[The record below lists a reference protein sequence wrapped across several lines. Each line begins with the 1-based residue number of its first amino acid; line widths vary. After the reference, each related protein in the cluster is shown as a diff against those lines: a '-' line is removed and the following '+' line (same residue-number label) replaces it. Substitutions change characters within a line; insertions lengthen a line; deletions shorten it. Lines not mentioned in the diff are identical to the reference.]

1 MAAQPLIRR
10 VSRVAANSAIVA
22 PPMPPP
28 APIPRLLRPVAGA
41 VGALLVLVV
50 AGCSTTPR
58 SDRDGP
64 GLNPPADLERLPGA
78 LPRVEPIRIGGPN
91 KPYEVGGEQYTPLT
105 TDSPLAEKGLASWY
119 GRKFHGRRT
128 ASGEV
133 YNMYAMTAAHK
144 TMPIPS
150 FARVRNPANGREVI
164 VRINDRGPFVR
175 GRIIDLSY
183 AAATR
188 LGVEGGVKPVEV
200 ERLTHDAIR
209 AGMWIKPSG
218 TPGEALPG
226 QDDLVA
232 PPQPSSSSPSQ
243 PPSQPQQTV
252 VESVV
257 LAAVPAPVAEQA
269 APATAYTPAAQG
281 FWVQL
286 GAYTQREGAS
296 AFQRQVAQ
304 EFEWLAPMLAV
315 FEDRSLHRLQAG
327 PYATRDQAREAA
339 ERIRSALRLVPVIVE
354 RR

>member
-1 MAAQPLIRR
+1 
-10 VSRVAANSAIVA
+10 
-22 PPMPPP
+22 MPPRALPLHPSRRLARP
-28 APIPRLLRPVAGA
+28 AAGA
-41 VGALLVLVV
+41 ATALLGLLI
-50 AGCSTTPR
+50 AGCATPP
-58 SDRDGP
+58 SGSGDGP
-64 GLNPPADLERLPGA
+64 GLNPPADLQRLPDA
-78 LPRVEPIRIGGPN
+78 LPRMEPIRIGGPN
-91 KPYEVGGEQYTPLT
+91 KPYEVGGERYVPLT

-183 AAATR
+183 AAAHR
-188 LGVEGGVKPVEV
+188 LGVEGVKAVQV

-209 AGMWIKPSG
+209 AGTWTLPA
-218 TPGEALPG
+218 PAEEAMPG
-226 QDDLVA
+226 QDDLAA
-232 PPQPSSSSPSQ
+232 P
-243 PPSQPQQTV
+243 PPSQP
-252 VESVV
+252 EP
-257 LAAVPAPVAEQA
+257 LAALAPVPAPVAEQPTP
-269 APATAYTPAAQG
+269 APAYTSAAQG
-281 FWVQL
+281 FWIQL
-286 GAYTQREGAS
+286 GAYAQHEGAV
-296 AFQRQVAQ
+296 AFQRQVAD
-304 EFEWLAPMLAV
+304 ELDWLSPMLAV
-315 FEDRSLHRLQAG
+315 FGDRGLHKLQAG

>member
-1 MAAQPLIRR
+1 LI
-10 VSRVAANSAIVA
+10 
-22 PPMPPP
+22 
-28 APIPRLLRPVAGA
+28 
-41 VGALLVLVV
+41 
-50 AGCSTTPR
+50 AGCATPPGG
-58 SDRDGP
+58 DRDGP
-64 GLNPPADLERLPGA
+64 GLNPPADLDRLPDA

-91 KPYEVGGEQYTPLT
+91 KPYEVGGERYVPLT

-133 YNMYAMTAAHK
+133 YNMYSMTAAHK

-209 AGMWIKPSG
+209 AGTWMQ
-218 TPGEALPG
+218 PGAAPDEALPG

-232 PPQPSSSSPSQ
+232 PQPSSQQ
-243 PPSQPQQTV
+243 PAPV
-252 VESVV
+252 GVV
-257 LAAVPAPVAEQA
+257 LAPVPAPVAEQPI
-269 APATAYTPAAQG
+269 PATAYTPAAQG

-286 GAYTQREGAS
+286 GAYAQREGATT
-296 AFQRQVAQ
+296 FQRQVA
-304 EFEWLAPMLAV
+304 EELEWLSPMLAV
-315 FEDRSLHRLQAG
+315 FEDRGLHRLQAG

>member
-1 MAAQPLIRR
+1 
-10 VSRVAANSAIVA
+10 VAALTG
-22 PPMPPP
+22 
-28 APIPRLLRPVAGA
+28 LLI
-41 VGALLVLVV
+41 
-50 AGCSTTPR
+50 AGCATPPGGGG
-58 SDRDGP
+58 DGP
-64 GLNPPADLERLPGA
+64 GLNPPADLDRLPDA

-91 KPYEVGGEQYTPLT
+91 KPYEVGGERYVPLT

-209 AGMWIKPSG
+209 AGTWMQPGS
-218 TPGEALPG
+218 TPDEALPG

-232 PPQPSSSSPSQ
+232 PPSQ
-243 PPSQPQQTV
+243 PASAPPAPATV
-252 VESVV
+252 ALVP
-257 LAAVPAPVAEQA
+257 VPAAVAEQA
-269 APATAYTPAAQG
+269 VPATAYTQAAQG

-286 GAYTQREGAS
+286 GAYAQRDGAT
-296 AFQRQVAQ
+296 AFQRQVAEEQ
-304 EFEWLAPMLAV
+304 EWLAPMLAV
-315 FEDRSLHRLQAG
+315 FADQGLHRLQAG

>member
-1 MAAQPLIRR
+1 
-10 VSRVAANSAIVA
+10 
-22 PPMPPP
+22 MPCC
-28 APIPRLLRPVAGA
+28 LRCVAGA
-41 VGALLVLVV
+41 AVALLVLLA
-50 AGCSTTPR
+50 AGCATPT
-58 SDRDGP
+58 SGGGGDGP
-64 GLNPPADLERLPGA
+64 GLSPPADLDRLPDA

-200 ERLTHDAIR
+200 ERLTHDMIR
-209 AGMWIKPSG
+209 AGTWMKPVV
-218 TPGEALPG
+218 PDEAAPG
-226 QDDLVA
+226 QDDLA
-232 PPQPSSSSPSQ
+232 A
-243 PPSQPQQTV
+243 PPSQPV
-252 VESVV
+252 S
-257 LAAVPAPVAEQA
+257 VPALAPVPVAVAEQTA
-269 APATAYTPAAQG
+269 SATAYTTAAQG

-286 GAYTQREGAS
+286 GAYAQHEGAVS
-296 AFQRQVAQ
+296 FQRQVAG
-304 EFEWLAPMLAV
+304 ELEWLAPMLAV
-315 FEDRSLHRLQAG
+315 FADQGLHRLQAG
-327 PYATRDQAREAA
+327 PYVTRDQAREAA

>member
-1 MAAQPLIRR
+1 
-10 VSRVAANSAIVA
+10 VAADSAIVT
-22 PPMPPP
+22 PPMPQR
-28 APIPRLLRPVAGA
+28 ALIPRSRFLRPVAGA
-41 VGALLVLVV
+41 VAALAGLVI
-50 AGCSTTPR
+50 AGCSTTPGAP
-58 SDRDGP
+58 DGSSSGSGDGV
-64 GLNPPADLERLPGA
+64 GLNPPADLDRLPDA

-91 KPYEVGGEQYTPLT
+91 KPYEVGGERYVPLT

-175 GRIIDLSY
+175 GRVIDLSY

-200 ERLTHDAIR
+200 ERLTHGAIR
-209 AGMWIKPSG
+209 AGTWMKPGS
-218 TPGEALPG
+218 PPDEALPG

-232 PPQPSSSSPSQ
+232 PPSQ
-243 PPSQPQQTV
+243 PASTTTTTAQPAPATV
-252 VESVV
+252 ALVP
-257 LAAVPAPVAEQA
+257 VPAPVAEQA

-286 GAYTQREGAS
+286 GAYAQREGAA
-296 AFQRQVAQ
+296 AFQRQVADEQ
-304 EFEWLAPMLAV
+304 EWLAPMLAV
-315 FEDRSLHRLQAG
+315 FGDGGLHRLQAG
-327 PYATRDQAREAA
+327 PYATRNQAREAA